1 MWVIYPTH
9 YPSEVLRFPDIYPM
23 TFDYKPNTIDV
34 GYIPNPLPIWSVKVS
49 RYLPND
55 FWL

>member
-1 MWVIYPTH
+1 MH

-34 GYIPNPLPIWSVKVS
+34 GSIPNPLPIWSVKVS
-49 RYLPND
+49 RHLPND
-55 FWL
+55 FWLQA

>member
-23 TFDYKPNTIDV
+23 TSDCKPNTIDA
-34 GYIPNPLPIWSVKVS
+34 LPIWSVKVS
-49 RYLPND
+49 RHLPND
-55 FWL
+55 F